1 MPCNSYALALI
12 LSAAVDFYICWH
24 KYETPCLVETSPSP
38 TQTNNKLSYFQL
50 NIDHFGD
57 ITFGRKEQYG
67 AASSLIPG
75 CGFWSELEF
84 SEASP
89 VHVTPAL
96 AGLELSFSPDSADL
110 AKYDQSSVTPPMS
123 VLVWAWPLHYR
134 KQGLHDPHVLWGFLS
149 ISWWL

>member
-1 MPCNSYALALI
+1 MHWIWFCLPQYTLTYVDTNMKHHVWSKLVLAQSKQTINFLI
-12 LSAAVDFYICWH
+12 S
-24 KYETPCLVETSPSP
+24 KM
-38 TQTNNKLSYFQL
+38 

-57 ITFGRKEQYG
+57 IIFGKR
-67 AASSLIPG
+67 AVRRSIIPNSWLWVLVWAG
-75 CGFWSELEF
+75 VLRGQ
-84 SEASP
+84 P

-110 AKYDQSSVTPPMS
+110 AKYDQSSVTSPMS

-134 KQGLHDPHVLWGFLS
+134 KQGWHDPHVLWGFLS

>member
-1 MPCNSYALALI
+1 MQWKPEEPCNSYALDMI
-12 LSAAVDFYICWH
+12 LSATVHSYICWH

-57 ITFGRKEQYG
+57 IIFGKR
-67 AASSLIPG
+67 AVRRSIIPNSWLWVLVWAG
-75 CGFWSELEF
+75 VLRGQ
-84 SEASP
+84 P

-134 KQGLHDPHVLWGFLS
+134 KQGWHDPHVLWGF
-149 ISWWL
+149 